1 MKPNILIGIGFAF
14 LSILLGFL
22 SYKKVLGDGW
32 LDRADKVASIVSL
45 LIAIISVAGIFTGQ
59 NDTSN
64 AASIKIGG
72 DNTNSPITQGDNN
85 QVTIGDTT
93 ATAEQRSINALERV
107 KSELLSNF
115 TDLAVQVDTIKSQPP
130 TAFWDTRRVNE
141 TELAYQDRA
150 KNEFRDYGRFI
161 QRLNNQTKVSGNLT
175 ATFQTDLAFN
185 PDVGEWAAQTYKQ
198 QEEVLDSFLS
208 FESSLQHLLNLNLTD
223 GERTAQA
230 ESLHL
235 EKIADA
241 KMALA
246 NAALYFCLIANAEDI
261 ELMRDTFAR
270 VGIDAQFQPGEDG
283 YKAAK
288 RLAAKFVREKADI
301 LKARTEGQSVASKR
315 EIARRIEDPYL
326 LMLRKATGLPE
337 TLTTAE
343 VESLRSRQIN
353 QDEIDPAEL
362 FSMAAL
368 SYLESDGK
376 ASVIYFERALS
387 TGKLSE
393 KQDRYARTSLDRLT
407 QPKRYGGSL
416 GVMIVDLSIGGSFEK
431 AGLQSGDVII
441 SVGQETVNE
450 PMDIASA
457 ITRPD
462 TLPMAIVR
470 DSRQQIINVQ
480 GGQSASAKLTPL
492 ITLKMVQL

>member
-45 LIAIISVAGIFTGQ
+45 LIAIISVAGIFAGQ
-59 NDTSN
+59 NDTSD

-130 TAFWDTRRVNE
+130 EAFWDARRVNE

-150 KNEFRDYGRFI
+150 KTEFRDYERFI

-185 PDVGEWAAQTYKQ
+185 PDVGKWAAQTYKQ

-208 FESSLQHLLNLNLTD
+208 FESSLQHLLSLDITD

-235 EKIADA
+235 EKIANA

-246 NAALYFCLIANAEDI
+246 NAASYFCLIANAEDI

-315 EIARRIEDPYL
+315 EIDRRIEDPYL

-343 VESLRSRQIN
+343 VEGLRSRQIN
-353 QDEIDPAEL
+353 QDEVDPAEL

-393 KQDRYARTSLDRLT
+393 KQERYARVSLNRLT
-407 QPKRYGGSL
+407 QSKQYGGSL
-416 GVMIVDLSIGGSFEK
+416 GVMIVDLSTGGSFEK

-441 SVGQETVNE
+441 SVGKEIVNE

-457 ITRPD
+457 ILKPD
-462 TLPMAIVR
+462 ILPITIVR
-470 DSRQQIINVQ
+470 DGQQQILNLQ
-480 GGQSASAKLTPL
+480 GGQPASARLTPL
-492 ITLKMVQL
+492 ITLNMVQL

>member
-45 LIAIISVAGIFTGQ
+45 LIAIISVSRIFTGQ

-64 AASIKIGG
+64 AASIEIGR

-93 ATAEQRSINALERV
+93 ATAEQRSINALKRV

-130 TAFWDTRRVNE
+130 EAFWDTRRVNE

-150 KNEFRDYGRFI
+150 KSEFRDYERFI

-175 ATFQTDLAFN
+175 ATFQKDLAFN
-185 PDVGEWAAQTYKQ
+185 PDVGKWAAQAYEQ

-208 FESSLQHLLNLNLTD
+208 FESSLQHLLSLNLTD

-230 ESLHL
+230 KSLHL
-235 EKIADA
+235 EKVANA
-241 KMALA
+241 KTALA
-246 NAALYFCLIANAEDI
+246 NAASYFCLIASAENV

-270 VGIDAQFQPGEDG
+270 VCIDAQFQSGEDG

-288 RLAAKFVREKADI
+288 RLAAKFVREKANI

-315 EIARRIEDPYL
+315 EIDRRIDDPYL
-326 LMLRKATGLPE
+326 LMLRKAAGLPE

-343 VESLRSRQIN
+343 VEGLRGRQIN
-353 QDEIDPAEL
+353 QDETDPAEL

-376 ASVIYFERALS
+376 ASVVYFERALS

-393 KQDRYARTSLDRLT
+393 KQERYARVSLDRLT
-407 QPKRYGGSL
+407 QPKQYGESL
-416 GVMIVDLSIGGSFEK
+416 GVMIVDLSTGGSFK
-431 AGLQSGDVII
+431 QAGLQAGDVII
-441 SVGQETVNE
+441 SVGKETVNE

-457 ITRPD
+457 VLKPD
-462 TLPMAIVR
+462 ILPMTIIR
-470 DSRQQIINVQ
+470 DGQQQIVNVQ
-480 GGQSASAKLTPL
+480 GGQSVSARLTPL
-492 ITLKMVQL
+492 ITLNMVQL